1 MASMGINVLIVDDHC
16 GFRVLAR
23 SLLEVDGYQVVGEV
37 SDGAAAV
44 AAVAVLKPD
53 LVLLDIDLPDQD
65 GFSVTRQ
72 LIEHAP
78 GCKVVLISSRDA
90 SDYGRFLEQCGAQG
104 FIPKDQLC
112 TAALTELLGNI

>member
-1 MASMGINVLIVDDHC
+1 MSLNVLIVDDHR
-16 GFRVLAR
+16 GFRGLAR

-37 SDGAAAV
+37 SDGAAAM
-44 AAVAVLKPD
+44 AAVAMLKPD
-53 LVLLDIDLPDQD
+53 LVLLDIELPDQD

-78 GCKVVLISSRDA
+78 GCKVVLTSSRDA
-90 SDYGRFLEQCGAQG
+90 SDYGRCLEQCGARG